1 MLSRT
6 HFEGAGHAL
15 LNTSIYVIEVLP
27 KERRA
32 SLSFMAGRVGFA
44 IGFFITGLGKKWL
57 TMEIYYWSSKGLT
70 CIKHKTTSILSFL
83 HLLNLAK
90 VFSRNILLCH

>member
-44 IGFFITGLGKKWL
+44 IEFFITGLGKKKANHGNL
-57 TMEIYYWSSKGLT
+57 L
-70 CIKHKTTSILSFL
+70 LAL
-83 HLLNLAK
+83 H
-90 VFSRNILLCH
+90 VPPWG

>member
-15 LNTSIYVIEVLP
+15 LSTSIYVIEVLP

-44 IGFFITGLGKKWL
+44 IEFFITGLGKKKRQ
-57 TMEIYYWSSKGLT
+57 TMEIYYWPSMCLHGANM
-70 CIKHKTTSILSFL
+70 HKT
-83 HLLNLAK
+83 
-90 VFSRNILLCH
+90 

>member
-44 IGFFITGLGKKWL
+44 IGFFITGLG
-57 TMEIYYWSSKGLT
+57 
-70 CIKHKTTSILSFL
+70 
-83 HLLNLAK
+83 
-90 VFSRNILLCH
+90 